1 MLKFLSSFNRK
12 KKFCGNDPLYI
23 HEYLHKSL
31 DRTLFMDTMTNKPL
45 FPLGSLENKELD
57 NTEANITGKGKA
69 RPLEKISFRHT
80 FSLALQRVL

>member
-1 MLKFLSSFNRK
+1 
-12 KKFCGNDPLYI
+12 
-23 HEYLHKSL
+23 
-31 DRTLFMDTMTNKPL
+31 MDTMTNKPL